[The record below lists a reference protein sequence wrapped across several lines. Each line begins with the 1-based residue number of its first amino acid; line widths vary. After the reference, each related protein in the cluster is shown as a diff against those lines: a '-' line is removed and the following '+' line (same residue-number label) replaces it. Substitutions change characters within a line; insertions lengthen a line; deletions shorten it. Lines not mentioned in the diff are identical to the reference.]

1 VTVKGFKKR
10 CISNAADGTDMD
22 MLWNGSEDKG
32 NVESEDEED
41 ECTDCEHGHSYTDW
55 LRWIESAMLCVLSV

>member
-1 VTVKGFKKR
+1 MKCFKKC
-10 CISNAADGTDMD
+10 CISNAVDGTDID
-22 MLWNGSEDKG
+22 VLWNVCEEDG

-41 ECTDCEHGHSYTDW
+41 QCTDCEDGDSDTDW